1 MRRYISKIVLRIL
14 LISSVAGSFPASAQN
29 LLDPHPLDIRSGQ
42 AHLLNPSI
50 ASYQYSMLQ
59 VGMRF
64 FHLGFIDGD
73 AARFR
78 LNYISLILPRWLPA
92 NLAFA
97 GHAQSISMPIYS
109 QSYVSVAV
117 SRRFHRQVSVGLKGG
132 LLSKSYD
139 QSEFNLV
146 DPDDPLFRDHRRF
159 TRFDLGAGVT
169 FWPSPF
175 VSVAL
180 SRDHWN
186 RPNVAL
192 SQPAFQLQPENHIA
206 VAFHFGSLSTAFVTQ
221 KREQGLFVGG
231 FVEMSDPELGFARLN
246 VDELAVQLE
255 GRIRVRGPLNLNYAF
270 SYPTGDLRGET
281 SGSHEFAL
289 VFEFDR
295 LTRLPR
301 LDKSP
306 EFRYEFQASSYPE
319 PSQAR
324 AHVRADVETLEII
337 NQRLQ
342 RTVAADVPLHALSA
356 IPSYD
361 LGVLDSSFAA
371 PKLPLYLS
379 PIISAD
385 TTAALA
391 GSYSNQ
397 YWHSLRQLTATMNQV
412 SVSEAAI
419 VASPF
424 ARPRAVSLRNYL
436 LQNTPLGLANLQ
448 VGEPRFA
455 SRMDSLLFYRPSSNR
470 IIIPTEEMLVLNPSG
485 AIFHIATAN
494 FSAPPVRWQL
504 TVERED
510 GSTIWKMEGRA
521 RIPNQLVWN
530 WRDGNDELVTPGYYR
545 YFFSWYAADGT
556 MHSSPARKFYVKR
569 LQRTIN
575 IHVAR
580 KFDGLQ
586 QPADE
591 VKMILNR

>member
-1 MRRYISKIVLRIL
+1 
-14 LISSVAGSFPASAQN
+14 
-29 LLDPHPLDIRSGQ
+29 
-42 AHLLNPSI
+42 NPSI
-50 ASYQYSMLQ
+50 ASYQPSMLQ

-64 FHLGFIDGD
+64 FHLGFIDGE

-78 LNYISLILPRWLPA
+78 LNYVSLILPRWLPA
-92 NLAFA
+92 ELAFA
-97 GHAQSISMPIYS
+97 AHAQSISMPIYS
-109 QSYVSVAV
+109 QSYVSAAV
-117 SRRFHRQVSVGLKGG
+117 SRRFHKMVAVGLKAG

-139 QSEFNLV
+139 PSEFNL
-146 DPDDPLFRDHRRF
+146 DDLDDPLFRDQPRL
-159 TRFDLGAGVT
+159 TRVDLGGGIT
-169 FWPSPF
+169 IWPSPF

-180 SRDHWN
+180 GRDHLN

-192 SQPAFQLQPENHIA
+192 GEPAFQLQPENHIA
-206 VAFHFGSLSTAFVTQ
+206 VAFHFGNLRTAFVTQ
-221 KREQGLFVGG
+221 NREQGLYVGG
-231 FVEMSDPELGFARLN
+231 FAEVSDPELGFARLG

-270 SYPTGDLRGET
+270 NYPTGDLRGET

-301 LDKSP
+301 LEKP
-306 EFRYEFQASSYPE
+306 PVFRYDFQASSPPE
-319 PSQAR
+319 PSPPR

-342 RTVAADVPLHALSA
+342 RTIAPDVPRHALAA

-361 LGVLDSSFAA
+361 LGVLDSSLTA

-385 TTAALA
+385 TSAALR
-391 GSYSNQ
+391 GSYSTQ
-397 YWHSLRQLTATMNQV
+397 YWHSLRQLAATMNQV
-412 SVSEAAI
+412 PVSEAAI
-419 VASPF
+419 IASPF

-436 LQNTPLGLANLQ
+436 LQNTPLGLGKIQ

-455 SRMDSLLFYRPSSNR
+455 SRMDSLLFYRPEGNR
-470 IIIPTEEMLVLNPSG
+470 IIMPTEERLVLNPSA

-494 FSAPPVRWQL
+494 FSSPPLRWQL
-504 TVERED
+504 IVERE
-510 GSTIWKMEGRA
+510 GGTAIWKMEGRA
-521 RIPNQLVWN
+521 RMPNQLVWN
-530 WRDGNDELVTPGYYR
+530 WRDSNGELIAPGYYH
-545 YFFSWYAADGT
+545 YYVSWQAADGT
-556 MHSSPARKFYVKR
+556 THTSPVRKFYVKK